1 MDGSRLSRSLLLLVA
16 GACLGATGC
25 GGARY
30 IVKEANGGIVAIPYN
45 GNSWPGYYRDKAD
58 KLMADHFPE
67 GYVIEREEE
76 AVIGQHT
83 NYSQNNNGVIL
94 PVGKKP
100 TIGLAVGGTSGT
112 ATTTNQTE
120 YRLFYRRR

>member
-1 MDGSRLSRSLLLLVA
+1 MDGLLSPRWLVLLL
-16 GACLGATGC
+16 ACAYLSAAGC

-30 IVKEANGGIVAIPYN
+30 VVKEANGGIVAIPYN
-45 GNSWPGYYRDKAD
+45 GNAWPMYYRDKAD

-67 GYVIEREEE
+67 GFVVEREEE
-76 AVIGQHT
+76 AVIGQRT
-83 NYSQNNNGVIL
+83 EYSQNNNGVIL

-100 TIGLAVGGTSGT
+100 TVGLAVGGTSGA

-120 YRLFYRRR
+120 WRLYYRRR